1 MIKVMPSIDISD
13 GRAVKRVKGVRGTGI
28 VIGDPIKVAEEL
40 YSNGYE
46 AVHVVDLDAAEGVG
60 DNSHLISNISSIG
73 FSWIQ
78 VGGGIRSLTKV
89 YRVLGYGAS
98 AVVISSL
105 FFRNRSEFNHIINNV
120 GGDKVILTLDY
131 RSDGYVYV
139 SGWNEKAIEIDK
151 AIEIASQYPLLGIM
165 FTYID
170 TEGTMSGID
179 SNIAKYVSKVK
190 GLKEYAGGIS
200 KYEDILLLNSM
211 GFDYA
216 IVGMA
221 LFRGF
226 LRGVK
231 ND

>member
-1 MIKVMPSIDISD
+1 LIKVMPSIDISD

>member
-1 MIKVMPSIDISD
+1 MKVMPSIDISD

>member
-1 MIKVMPSIDISD
+1 MPSIDISD